1 MKLKHLLLLSLS
13 ALVLASCDK
22 DDDNNEP
29 ETGNNPSYNVPETY
43 TFTDADGN
51 NTVSYSG
58 QEERLNQLG
67 EMTALM
73 KTGNTPGTRVD
84 ARSLKDMFA
93 NVNGDGNENFS
104 FTSTKQLKNKCAN
117 QFTDAAAIQAD
128 FESWMDKLELISS
141 QTQAGVFDASN
152 GQAGCLNTDGAGPY
166 LVDENGF
173 EPVQIIEKG
182 LMGAVFYHQITGYY
196 LTDEKIGDAVDNST
210 PVDPD
215 NGKHYTAMEHHWD
228 EAFGYFTTATNF
240 PQEGTDRFWGKYSN
254 TVDPHLGSNQKIMDA
269 YLKGRAAI
277 SNGDMATKE
286 EMRDIVIEE
295 LELVVAGTA
304 IHYLNG
310 GRENFTNDAIR
321 VHQLSEAYAFL
332 NDLRYNPRSTA
343 TPQQINALLADLGD
357 NFYDIT
363 ITDIN
368 RVRDELSAIYQL
380 DAVKEVL

>member
-1 MKLKHLLLLSLS
+1 MKFKHLLVLSFT
-13 ALVLASCDK
+13 AIILVSCDK
-22 DDDNNEP
+22 DDDNNDP
-29 ETGNNPSYNVPETY
+29 QSDNNPGYNVPATY
-43 TFTDADGN
+43 SFVDSDGN

-58 QEERLNQLG
+58 QEDRLNQLA
-67 EMTALM
+67 EITTLM
-73 KTGNTPGTRVD
+73 KTGNTPGTTVD
-84 ARSLKDMFA
+84 AQVLKDMFA
-93 NVNGDGNENFS
+93 NVNGDGNGNFS
-104 FTSTKQLKNKCAN
+104 FVSTKQLKDKCAN
-117 QFTDAAAIQAD
+117 QFSDAAAIQAD

-141 QTQAGVFDASN
+141 
-152 GQAGCLNTDGAGPY
+152 Y

-196 LTDEKIGDAVDNST
+196 LTDEKIGDGVDNST
-210 PVDPD
+210 PVDPE
-215 NGKHYTAMEHHWD
+215 NGKYYTAMEHHWD

-240 PQEGTDRFWGKYSN
+240 PEEGTDRFWGKYSN

-269 YLKGRAAI
+269 YLTGRAAI

-295 LELVVAGTA
+295 LEFVVAGTA

-332 NDLRYNPRSTA
+332 NDLRYNPNSKA
-343 TPQQINALLADLGD
+343 SPQQINAMLADLGD

-363 ITDIN
+363 IAQIN
-368 RVRDELSAIYQL
+368 GVRDELSAIYQL